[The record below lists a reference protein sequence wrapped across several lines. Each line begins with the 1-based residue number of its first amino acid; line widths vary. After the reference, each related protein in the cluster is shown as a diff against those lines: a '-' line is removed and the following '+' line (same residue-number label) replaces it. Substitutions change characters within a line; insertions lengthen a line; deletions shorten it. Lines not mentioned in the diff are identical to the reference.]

1 MEFNEKLQELRKRN
15 GLTQEEL
22 AEKLYVSRTAISKWE
37 SGKGYPSIDSLKAI
51 SQFFSVTLDELLSS
65 DEILTIAN
73 EEKNQTKNHFCD
85 LTFGLL
91 DISVILLLFLP
102 LFGVNKNGVIS
113 ETTLLLLD
121 GVSLYLKIF
130 YIVIVALIF
139 VWGVLLLVLQNNS
152 SPTWANIKTK
162 LSLTLGVIAVL
173 LFIVSKQPYAAAFV
187 FVFLIIKVLVSIKRS

>member
-1 MEFNEKLQELRKRN
+1 MEFNEKLQKLRKRN

-22 AEKLYVSRTAISKWE
+22 AEKLYVSRAAISKWE
-37 SGKGYPSIDSLKAI
+37 SGKGYPSIDSLKAL

-152 SPTWANIKTK
+152 SLTWVNIKTK

-173 LFIVSKQPYAAAFV
+173 LFIVSKQPYAAVFAFCLL
-187 FVFLIIKVLVSIKRS
+187 LIKSVMRIKPV